1 MWRFVRSPFGL
12 TLRGIRDSESRMR
25 SLGYNVPLH
34 LFIGFTVSGFFA
46 GVAGALYAMFNN
58 FVSPSTVA
66 LAQSVEG
73 LLMAIAGGVGTLF
86 GAFVGAAAIIA
97 LENVVSAYTERWQMV
112 LGITFILIMI
122 FAPEGIIGKAARHS
136 DAQGALIECFHER
149 SIEMDR
155 RQFLKTTTAALTAA
169 GVGVAP
175 WRSAQAQAG
184 PIKIGLLAPL
194 TGVVAS
200 GGGDGRGRAVLSR
213 AGQERDRRPQGRD
226 SSSRTT
232 PRTPTPPCR
241 RRAAWSSRPMCH
253 FLIGNLLANT
263 GLAVANYVKGTGT
276 PYFIPIIAADDLTQ
290 RQRIKNVIR
299 VAGYS
304 ASEFTHPL
312 GDWALKQGYK
322 KIATISQDYTFGHE
336 QCGGLA
342 QVFTEGGGEIVQ
354 QFWHPLNTADFSP
367 YLGQLADL
375 KIDAIFAMETGAD
388 ATRFIQQYASFGLKA
403 KMPLLGAMN
412 GTDQSVI
419 RTLGEECEGIV
430 LAGAFRG
437 RFGQSGDAEVR
448 QGL

>member
-1 MWRFVRSPFGL
+1 
-12 TLRGIRDSESRMR
+12 
-25 SLGYNVPLH
+25 
-34 LFIGFTVSGFFA
+34 
-46 GVAGALYAMFNN
+46 
-58 FVSPSTVA
+58 
-66 LAQSVEG
+66 
-73 LLMAIAGGVGTLF
+73 
-86 GAFVGAAAIIA
+86 
-97 LENVVSAYTERWQMV
+97 
-112 LGITFILIMI
+112 
-122 FAPEGIIGKAARHS
+122 
-136 DAQGALIECFHER
+136 
-149 SIEMDR
+149 MDR

-200 GGGDGRGRAVLSR
+200 GGREMVEGVQFYLDQVKSEMGGRKVDLMIEDDASNPDTALQK
-213 AGQERDRRPQGRD
+213 ARRLVEQGN
-226 SSSRTT
+226 
-232 PRTPTPPCR
+232 
-241 RRAAWSSRPMCH
+241 CH
-253 FLIGNLLANT
+253 MLIGNLLANT

-312 GDWALKQGYK
+312 GDWALKQGYR

-388 ATRFIQQYASFGLKA
+388 STRFIQQYASFGLKA
-403 KMPLLGAMN
+403 KTPLLAAMN

-419 RTLGEECEGIV
+419 RTLGEECEGIFSPAHFAEGSDNPVTQKFAKEYEAKYGKIPSLYGFSMYSGVMWIDTV
-430 LAGAFRG
+430 LKKIAGKVEDREAFIDTILKTELDG
-437 RFGQSGDAEVR
+437 SPLGKAVKLDAYGNPIYDVYIRKVVKRPDGKFWNVPVVTYPNVSQFWKYDPEIYMKQPPYSR
-448 QGL
+448 TFQGIKKG